1 MKSNLESFIDL
12 IHERIWSVAILSQN
26 LQINY
31 YELYHCYICNMIW
44 QIIMKSNLESFI
56 DFIHRRIW
64 SMAILATK
72 SSNEIWSFWTKMR
85 VGANPD
91 HEKIGR
97 IFGQEVSFWNAELK
111 FWFSLWW
118 TWILLDYLGRG
129 SYILIAMSRR

>member
-12 IHERIWSVAILSQN
+12 IHERIWSLAILSQN

-44 QIIMKSNLESFI
+44 QMIQWNLTWNLLLIWFIRGSDPWQFWQQNLPMKY
-56 DFIHRRIW
+56 
-64 SMAILATK
+64 
-72 SSNEIWSFWTKMR
+72 EIWSFWTKMR

-91 HEKIGR
+91 LWTRSFLLKCWIEIL
-97 IFGQEVSFWNAELK
+97 IFTLMNLNFIRLFGK
-111 FWFSLWW
+111 
-118 TWILLDYLGRG
+118 G

>member
-1 MKSNLESFIDL
+1 MKPNLESFIDL

-56 DFIHRRIW
+56 DFIHKRIW

-72 SSNEIWSFWTKMR
+72 SSNEIYSFWTKMR

-91 HEKIGR
+91 LWTR
-97 IFGQEVSFWNAELK
+97 SFLLK
-111 FWFSLWW
+111 C
-118 TWILLDYLGRG
+118 WIE
-129 SYILIAMSRR
+129 ILIFTLMNLNFIGLFGKGKLHTNCNV